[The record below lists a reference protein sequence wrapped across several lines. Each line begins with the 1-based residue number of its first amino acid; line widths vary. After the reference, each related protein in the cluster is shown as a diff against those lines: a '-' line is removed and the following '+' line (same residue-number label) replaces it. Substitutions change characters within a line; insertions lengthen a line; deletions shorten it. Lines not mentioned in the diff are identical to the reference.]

1 MSLKKQFQKVAQA
14 GLLGM
19 NVVAASVTRAAPNT
33 DKTEAP
39 DDVRITQQA
48 ETLPMEKSQ
57 EDLKKTL
64 DFNNYLTGLS
74 VYSSDRDGDLD
85 KKAFPAISK
94 YAVQLNTQME
104 KAGEPL
110 EHRQFVVES
119 AVDYLFRPL
128 AGDKDI
134 SFAGYSMNPKG
145 LRDFWANSGSSV
157 DMSNGLN
164 LVLTYPDSAKDSSKP
179 SFIIN
184 VPQQEVTRLVQ
195 GMSAAY
201 ADLEQSGVI
210 QKAGA
215 SIDGM
220 AGKSSEEQKGYLAKM
235 AADFNSGKLAEDMN
249 VTSDL
254 KEKMTN
260 RLSAMI
266 PKNYTISVK
275 EPSGKVRL
283 ATEKDADLFY
293 DMVQENVM
301 AMDKYGAIDLTKI
314 AGQKMVGGN
323 EKATEDEGFFGGWGR
338 RLKNAGKS
346 IARASVSVAASCMT
360 DNMIRDQIE
369 EKVKPTL
376 VASFNQAVAR
386 QQMDALAQNKD
397 MIEATAR
404 MQGGMKRRTDELA
417 SDRRALEAARGQ
429 KEVAQVTSEKKP
441 VIIQGQQGDGR

>member
-1 MSLKKQFQKVAQA
+1 MSLKKQFQKAAQA

-134 SFAGYSMNPKG
+134 SFADYSVNPKG

-164 LVLTYPDSAKDSSKP
+164 LVLTYPDSAKGSSKP
-179 SFIIN
+179 SFIVN

-220 AGKSSEEQKGYLAKM
+220 AGKSSEEQKDYLAKM

-275 EPSGKVRL
+275 EPSGKVRRFVL
-283 ATEKDADLFY
+283 
-293 DMVQENVM
+293 
-301 AMDKYGAIDLTKI
+301 
-314 AGQKMVGGN
+314 
-323 EKATEDEGFFGGWGR
+323 
-338 RLKNAGKS
+338 
-346 IARASVSVAASCMT
+346 
-360 DNMIRDQIE
+360 
-369 EKVKPTL
+369 
-376 VASFNQAVAR
+376 
-386 QQMDALAQNKD
+386 
-397 MIEATAR
+397 
-404 MQGGMKRRTDELA
+404 
-417 SDRRALEAARGQ
+417 
-429 KEVAQVTSEKKP
+429 
-441 VIIQGQQGDGR
+441 

>member
-1 MSLKKQFQKVAQA
+1 MSLKTHFQKVAQA

-19 NVVAASVTRAAPNT
+19 NVVAASVTRAAPNME
-33 DKTEAP
+33 KTEAP
-39 DDVRITQQA
+39 DDARITQQA

-94 YAVQLNTQME
+94 YAVQLNTQMK

-110 EHRQFVVES
+110 EHRQFVIES
-119 AVDYLFRPL
+119 VVNYLFRPL

-134 SFAGYSMNPKG
+134 SFADYSVNPKR

-157 DMSNGLN
+157 DMNNGLN
-164 LVLTYPDSAKDSSKP
+164 LVLTYPDSVKDSSKP

-195 GMSAAY
+195 VMSAAY

-220 AGKSSEEQKGYLAKM
+220 AGKSAEEQKDYLAKM
-235 AADFNSGKLAEDMN
+235 VANFNSGKLAEDMN

-260 RLSAMI
+260 WLSVMI

-275 EPSGKVRL
+275 ELSGKVRL

-293 DMVQENVM
+293 HMVQENVM
-301 AMDKYGAIDLTKI
+301 AMDEYKVIDLTKI
-314 AGQKMVGGN
+314 AAQKLVGGN
-323 EKATEDEGFFGGWGR
+323 EAPPKDDGLFGSWGR

-346 IARASVSVAASCMT
+346 IARAAVSVTAACMT

-369 EKVKPTL
+369 ENVKPTL

-404 MQGGMKRRTDELA
+404 MQGVMKGRSDELA

-429 KEVAQVTSEKKP
+429 REVAHVAPEKSL
-441 VIIQGQQGDGR
+441 VSYHTGTTR